1 MAADCSKEGGAFIFN
16 VSEPFFMD
24 LKVVLNNDTCRTG
37 GLVWGLGT
45 KASDPHESGRLGFTV
60 RLVEISEKDHSTGTT
75 IAMV

>member
-37 GLVWGLGT
+37 GLGT